1 MVAHRLSL
9 ACASLIVLAV
19 PSLALAD
26 GKTPAPAQD
35 PDILHEDTVFLR
47 NGTYFSGKI
56 VEENATRGVTIELE
70 NGQKKVI
77 PNNQI
82 KRIDRAPP
90 PPAKPEPKPEKKSD
104 KKPEKKPA
112 PEPVKEASSSAPW
125 VHPDAVSPGLLFEI
139 GAARS
144 RMFSVALG
152 FRAIVDVGLGGATY
166 LRFEPGLSTFKRS
179 TSATTP
185 VRIDVP
191 VDPTQSTVITVD
203 TISNDVRLIQFSS
216 RALIGHDFSDGM
228 LSMRAGGI
236 VGFMT
241 GKTPAAQCSAGVN
254 GDVRQS
260 GAMFGGSIVPIA
272 LRPDQ
277 GRRFELGTFIDI
289 ESIVVPICNTP
300 QVDSIQARRGTPVF
314 IVPGVTGQ
322 RVFAMAFGLQAGTVF
337 W

>member
-1 MVAHRLSL
+1 
-9 ACASLIVLAV
+9 
-19 PSLALAD
+19 
-26 GKTPAPAQD
+26 
-35 PDILHEDTVFLR
+35 LR

-90 PPAKPEPKPEKKSD
+90 PPAKPDPKPE

-112 PEPVKEASSSAPW
+112 APDPVKETAPAAPW
-125 VHPDAVSPGLLFEI
+125 SHPDAVSPGLMFEI
-139 GAARS
+139 GAGRS
-144 RMFSVALG
+144 RMFSLALG

-179 TSATTP
+179 TSSTTP
-185 VRIDVP
+185 SRIDVP
-191 VDPTQSTVITVD
+191 VDPTQSTVITLD

-216 RALIGHDFSDGM
+216 RVLIGHDFSDGM

-241 GKTPAAQCSAGVN
+241 AKTPAAQCAAGVN

-260 GAMFGGSIVPIA
+260 GAMFGGSIIPIA

-289 ESIVVPICNTP
+289 ESIVVPICDTP
-300 QVDSIQARRGTPVF
+300 KVDSIQARRGTPVF